1 MKVFG
6 EISRM
11 NALLAFNNGA
21 KTAMAGKVVV
31 KMSHPYK
38 EWITNTH

>member
-1 MKVFG
+1 MKVLSG
-6 EISRM
+6 ISRM

-21 KTAMAGKVVV
+21 KAAMAGTVVV

-38 EWITNTH
+38 EWIITH